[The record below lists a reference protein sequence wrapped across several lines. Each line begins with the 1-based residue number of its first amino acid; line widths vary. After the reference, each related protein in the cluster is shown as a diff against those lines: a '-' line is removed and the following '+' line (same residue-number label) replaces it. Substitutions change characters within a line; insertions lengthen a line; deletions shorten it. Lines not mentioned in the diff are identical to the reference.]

1 MELNFSN
8 FKTPIKNERKKIENF
23 AEFLSSRTNIKKNIN
38 KLDISKENINDNNN
52 NINEKSTD
60 YKLNLKEE
68 NLVENKKLN
77 FNESN
82 ISDKTIVNSLLNYNN
97 NNSNNFFEINTNIKK
112 KKVLLDINYQKLYK
126 LLTNVYS
133 KLIESLFSFE
143 EYNKSFEYRILPSF
157 SNFFK
162 INFNLTKVDIFLP
175 EFYKMYNYE
184 LINLILIDIIN
195 KISISDKIG
204 NEIIH
209 TTLKVTT
216 KIYENYLYLI
226 YFDENSNNN
235 FSKKRCMKLF
245 KSYFTNIKI
254 NQNYKCDILSNIYYI
269 KYYLEDIISI
279 LIDCFNENLDKNTIF
294 KNRQNNYSNTPF
306 NLLSIL
312 SDLLNLINIESGHE
326 NFNLYEKLKEQFQNL
341 IFKNDNIPFNARN
354 TYSNYDS
361 LNYMKFSK
369 KFTIIFNI
377 DDILYIYENEEF
389 TLRTFLY
396 EFFKQV
402 KIDYNIILISSLN
415 QQEIIN
421 LINLSKIKD
430 FINSIFL
437 YKNNNKENRIIITSL
452 KDILNKDYEKI
463 KQSDLLIIDNLEL
476 TIFPYYSENIL
487 NISYLNKKIN
497 KNDNTLNDL
506 YKILYSFTHNNIYK
520 QENDIRKIL
529 SFYYE
534 NNN

>member
-126 LLTNVYS
+126 LLTNIYS

-245 KSYFTNIKI
+245 KSYFT
-254 NQNYKCDILSNIYYI
+254 
-269 KYYLEDIISI
+269 
-279 LIDCFNENLDKNTIF
+279 
-294 KNRQNNYSNTPF
+294 
-306 NLLSIL
+306 
-312 SDLLNLINIESGHE
+312 
-326 NFNLYEKLKEQFQNL
+326 
-341 IFKNDNIPFNARN
+341 
-354 TYSNYDS
+354 
-361 LNYMKFSK
+361 
-369 KFTIIFNI
+369 
-377 DDILYIYENEEF
+377 
-389 TLRTFLY
+389 
-396 EFFKQV
+396 
-402 KIDYNIILISSLN
+402 
-415 QQEIIN
+415 
-421 LINLSKIKD
+421 
-430 FINSIFL
+430 
-437 YKNNNKENRIIITSL
+437 
-452 KDILNKDYEKI
+452 
-463 KQSDLLIIDNLEL
+463 
-476 TIFPYYSENIL
+476 
-487 NISYLNKKIN
+487 
-497 KNDNTLNDL
+497 
-506 YKILYSFTHNNIYK
+506 
-520 QENDIRKIL
+520 
-529 SFYYE
+529 
-534 NNN
+534 